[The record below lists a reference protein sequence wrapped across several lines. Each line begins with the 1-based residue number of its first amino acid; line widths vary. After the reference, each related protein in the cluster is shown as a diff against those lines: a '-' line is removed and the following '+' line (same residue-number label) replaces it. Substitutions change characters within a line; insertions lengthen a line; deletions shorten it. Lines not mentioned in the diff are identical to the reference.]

1 MRILLTG
8 SEGYI
13 GAVLGPY
20 LIDRGHEV
28 VGLDSGFHRVGW
40 LHNAVARAPSW
51 VNRDVRRIT
60 PDDVAGYDAVVH
72 LAELSNDPL
81 GQIDPAMTYRINHE
95 GSVRLAGLA
104 RDAGVER
111 FVYMSSCSVY
121 GAAGEGFSTEE
132 SPTDPLTTYAKCKV
146 LVERDVSKLASD
158 DFSPTFLRNATA
170 YGASPRMRFDL
181 VVNDLAGHAW
191 TEGIIR
197 MTSDGRPWRPFVHVL
212 DISQAIACVLD
223 APRETVH
230 DEIFNVGDN
239 AQNHQVRQIA
249 EIIAETF
256 PGCSTVFGDSG
267 GDQRNYRADFEKI
280 HRTLPTFKTRW
291 DVRAGAQQ
299 LLEVFRAIDMTP
311 EVFAFRGLHAPQ
323 ADHVPA
329 ADRSVGRRVLLEAA
343 DGRVSDARL
352 PGASGAARGQRLPRR
367 PRVDRMSR
375 RVSARSRASTSRSG
389 AGRTGGRAPDT

>member
-13 GAVLGPY
+13 GAVLAPY
-20 LIDRGHEV
+20 LMDRGHEI

-40 LHNAVARAPSW
+40 LYNAVARAPSW
-51 VNRDVRRIT
+51 VNRDVRLIT
-60 PDDVAGYDAVVH
+60 PDDVAGFDAVVH
-72 LAELSNDPL
+72 LGELSNDPL

-121 GAAGEGFSTEE
+121 GAAGDGYSTEE
-132 SPTDPLTTYAKCKV
+132 SPTDPLTAYAKSKV
-146 LVERDVSKLASD
+146 LVERDVSLLASD

-170 YGASPRMRFDL
+170 FGASPRMRFDL

-191 TEGIIR
+191 TEKIIR

-223 APRETVH
+223 APRDAVH
-230 DEIFNVGDN
+230 NEIFNVGEN

-267 GDQRNYRADFEKI
+267 GDQRNYRASFDKI
-280 HRTLPTFKTRW
+280 HERLPAFQARW

-299 LLEVFRAIDMTP
+299 LLEVFSAIDMSP
-311 EVFAFRGLHAPQ
+311 ELFAFRGYTRLKQ
-323 ADHVPA
+323 ITYLLSTGQLDH
-329 ADRSVGRRVLLEAA
+329 EFFW
-343 DGRVSDARL
+343 
-352 PGASGAARGQRLPRR
+352 RR
-367 PRVDRMSR
+367 P
-375 RVSARSRASTSRSG
+375 AFG
-389 AGRTGGRAPDT
+389 